1 MSPVAT
7 TDLKTAELNAALLID
22 SSPFLKAIIQQI
34 RANDPYGTYRNWAD
48 EILLKPYVIAKK
60 KRREIPVEGEVD
72 PITLGRILAFYRAIA
87 ARIEEETGQLS
98 QVVIDLS
105 HEGFGW
111 ALIFSGRLI
120 LVSKTLRD
128 AQRFGF
134 DSLEK
139 LNAEGEKLVQKG
151 IDLAQRFP
159 AVCNL

>member
-1 MSPVAT
+1 MSTAT
-7 TDLKTAELNAALLID
+7 VTAALDAALVID
-22 SSPFLKAIIQQI
+22 NSPLLKALVQQI
-34 RANDPYGTYRNWAD
+34 RANDSYGTFRNWAD
-48 EILLKPYVIAKK
+48 ELLLKPYVISKK
-60 KRREIPVEGEVD
+60 DRREISVEGDVD
-72 PITLGRILAFYRAIA
+72 PATIGRILGFYRAIA
-87 ARIEEETGQLS
+87 TCIEQETGQLS
-98 QVVIDLS
+98 QVVLDLS

-111 ALIFSGRLI
+111 ALVFSGRLI

-159 AVCNL
+159 EVCDL